1 MTAGLHW
8 SIKASFVRYILGMR
22 DGVYAVTDDA
32 SVSPEFVFTFPK
44 KDVSEFDA
52 ATGWGT
58 LKFGGAVR
66 FGGHGG
72 ALYVMI
78 ADPIVTITAEGA
90 ELSAKV
96 DNDGERLD
104 LVTLDFDTTT
114 IGSDGSDAR
123 SSNTPGASP
132 SWDSVPTFL
141 TANGASLFIGQ
152 YPAGTPFDPLNITL
166 AQLDAI
172 SAPQRA

>member
-1 MTAGLHW
+1 MTDGLHW
-8 SIKASFVRYILGMR
+8 SIKASFVRYILGMQ
-22 DGVYAVTDDA
+22 DGLYAVTDDA

-44 KDVSEFDA
+44 KDVSGFDA
-52 ATGWGT
+52 ATGLGT
-58 LKFGGAVR
+58 LKFVGAVR

-72 ALYVMI
+72 SLYVMI
-78 ADPIVTITAEGA
+78 ADPIVEITATGA
-90 ELSAKV
+90 VLSAKV

-104 LVTLDFDTTT
+104 LVTLDFGKT
-114 IGSDGSDAR
+114 
-123 SSNTPGASP
+123 ASGTP
-132 SWDSVPTFL
+132 SWDAVSTFL

-166 AQLDAI
+166 AQLDAT

>member
-22 DGVYAVTDDA
+22 DGLYAITEDA
-32 SVSPEFVFTFPK
+32 EVDPDFIFTFPV
-44 KDVSEFDA
+44 KDMSGYDP
-52 ATGWGT
+52 ATGLGVLT
-58 LKFGGAVR
+58 FGGAVR

-78 ADPIVTITAEGA
+78 ADPIVEITAQGA
-90 ELSAKV
+90 VLSAKV

-104 LVTLDFDTTT
+104 LVTLDLADW
-114 IGSDGSDAR
+114 SA
-123 SSNTPGASP
+123 
-132 SWDSVPTFL
+132 VPTFL

-152 YPAGTPFDPLNITL
+152 YPAGTPFDSLNITL
-166 AQLDAI
+166 T
-172 SAPQRA
+172 